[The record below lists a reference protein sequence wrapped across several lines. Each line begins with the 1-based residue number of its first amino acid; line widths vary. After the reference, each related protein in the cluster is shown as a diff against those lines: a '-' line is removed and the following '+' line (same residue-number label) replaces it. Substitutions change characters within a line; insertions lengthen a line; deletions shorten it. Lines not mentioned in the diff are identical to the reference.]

1 MRRVLPLFLIAASV
15 SAQAERIN
23 HAGRILQTTPTI
35 TTPVQFNTAYSDSI
49 LGTLQVFP
57 RDNPWNEDISRR
69 PRLSN
74 SDAMIA
80 KIKSELLST
89 RQKLRPFF
97 EMNFCM
103 VPNNQPL
110 VAVDFVEYPHES
122 DPSPYPIPALQP
134 IETWPR
140 ETGTQTLDDWQRD
153 ILGWGGDRHSIT
165 LQPNNGDLFETWQ
178 MLKTLGNTWQ
188 ASNGAKFNINSNALR
203 PFGWTSGDAAGFPMF
218 PALVRFDEI
227 KRGRIEHAVR
237 LVVKH
242 TRLGPIYPAR
252 HHASVPATSDPNV
265 PAMGQRL
272 RLKSSFIIP
281 ATWSK
286 EEKLIL
292 EAMKKYGGMISD
304 NGNFFS
310 FSVTPDDRWPSGC
323 FDHLSTI
330 DVSSF
335 EVIQTTGPTEG
346 PRSPN
351 VPTANAGTD
360 ITTTVGSQVN
370 LNGAVSG
377 GTTAPTIT
385 WYRYSGPTGL
395 TFTSTSTAVTKV
407 TFSQAGTYTLML
419 RADDRVHTPAY
430 DAVVV
435 RVQ

>member
-1 MRRVLPLFLIAASV
+1 MRRVLPLILIAASV

-153 ILGWGGDRHSIT
+153 VLG
-165 LQPNNGDLFETWQ
+165 
-178 MLKTLGNTWQ
+178 
-188 ASNGAKFNINSNALR
+188 
-203 PFGWTSGDAAGFPMF
+203 
-218 PALVRFDEI
+218 
-227 KRGRIEHAVR
+227 
-237 LVVKH
+237 
-242 TRLGPIYPAR
+242 
-252 HHASVPATSDPNV
+252 
-265 PAMGQRL
+265 
-272 RLKSSFIIP
+272 
-281 ATWSK
+281 
-286 EEKLIL
+286 
-292 EAMKKYGGMISD
+292 
-304 NGNFFS
+304 
-310 FSVTPDDRWPSGC
+310 
-323 FDHLSTI
+323 
-330 DVSSF
+330 
-335 EVIQTTGPTEG
+335 
-346 PRSPN
+346 
-351 VPTANAGTD
+351 
-360 ITTTVGSQVN
+360 
-370 LNGAVSG
+370 
-377 GTTAPTIT
+377 
-385 WYRYSGPTGL
+385 
-395 TFTSTSTAVTKV
+395 
-407 TFSQAGTYTLML
+407 
-419 RADDRVHTPAY
+419 
-430 DAVVV
+430 
-435 RVQ
+435 